1 MIWGGDYVAA
11 ASFKP
16 GNTVYWT
23 EMCSVPFQNF
33 DIEKPKLVVS
43 CFILTMQDFF

>member
-1 MIWGGDYVAA
+1 MIWVGDYVAA

-33 DIEKPKLVVS
+33 MVTYQEFCSHLKV
-43 CFILTMQDFF
+43 